1 MLPGHTLRIWCSDM
15 RRVRVRRHIRI
26 VRGQS
31 HEIPEHW
38 RHIGDR
44 TEVVT
49 VERDELTGDLF
60 GEIETICALASMPDG
75 AVIAGALL
83 EAARKEWR

>member
-1 MLPGHTLRIWCSDM
+1 M

-26 VRGQS
+26 VRGRS

-44 TEVVT
+44 TEVVM
-49 VERDELTGDLF
+49 VERDELTRELF
-60 GEIETICALASMPDG
+60 GEVETICALASMPDG
-75 AVIAGALL
+75 AVITGPLL
-83 EAARKEWR
+83 VAARKEWR

>member
-1 MLPGHTLRIWCSDM
+1 M

-26 VRGQS
+26 VRRQS

-49 VERDELTGDLF
+49 VERDERTRELF
-60 GEIETICALASMPDG
+60 GEVETICALASMPDG
-75 AVIAGALL
+75 AVITGALL
-83 EAARKEWR
+83 VAARKEWR

>member
-1 MLPGHTLRIWCSDM
+1 M
-15 RRVRVRRHIRI
+15 RRVRVRRHLRI

-44 TEVVT
+44 AEVVT
-49 VERDELTGDLF
+49 VERDELTRELF
-60 GEIETICALASMPDG
+60 GEIETICVLASMPDG
-75 AVIAGALL
+75 AVITGLL
-83 EAARKEWR
+83 LRAAREEWK

>member
-1 MLPGHTLRIWCSDM
+1 M

-44 TEVVT
+44 SEVVM
-49 VERDELTGDLF
+49 VERDELTRELF
-60 GEIETICALASMPDG
+60 GEVETICALASMPDG
-75 AVIAGALL
+75 AVITGALL
-83 EAARKEWR
+83 VASRKEWR